1 MIIAL
6 TCGVVSRFEAPL
18 EFLGFNGNRTLVGAI
33 ELNLEK
39 KHFKLLRPYVV
50 A

>member
-6 TCGVVSRFEAPL
+6 TCGVVSMLEAPL
-18 EFLGFNGNRTLVGAI
+18 EFLGFNGNKTLVGAV

-39 KHFKLLRPYVV
+39 KNF
-50 A
+50 

>member
-6 TCGVVSRFEAPL
+6 TCGVVSRLEAPL
-18 EFLGFNGNRTLVGAI
+18 GFLGFSGNRTLVGVV

-39 KHFKLLRPYVV
+39 KHF
-50 A
+50 

>member
-6 TCGVVSRFEAPL
+6 TCGVVSRLEAPL
-18 EFLGFNGNRTLVGAI
+18 GFLGFNGNKTLVCVV

-39 KHFKLLRPYVV
+39 THF
-50 A
+50 